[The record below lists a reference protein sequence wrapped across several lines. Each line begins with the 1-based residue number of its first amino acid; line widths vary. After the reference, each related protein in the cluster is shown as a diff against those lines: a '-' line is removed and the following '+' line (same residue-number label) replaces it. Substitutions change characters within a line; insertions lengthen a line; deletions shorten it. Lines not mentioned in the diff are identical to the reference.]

1 MQRYH
6 NLDFLR
12 AFAMLLGLAV
22 HAPLI
27 YYYPDVALELGIEDI
42 PEPELWVWL
51 MLGFITSWRMPLFF
65 LLAGFFSILVIRKRG
80 SLSFLGDRAVR
91 IGITLLL
98 VAFLYDYTDG
108 RLDFTLGHLWFLYYL
123 LFFCMIFVFLYHF
136 PHFNRLYS
144 KPLSSIL
151 LLVFA
156 LCLILTIPL
165 AGLLN
170 NNWDTYTFLSPPER
184 YGDIKSGNFVYYFA
198 YFLGGTVLYTN
209 QKIFTLIARNKPLLS
224 IALFAIVV
232 MVLQL
237 FFETDFRLYLMAK
250 GMSSLFWCLLFLGLA
265 TRMILSRNAILD
277 WLVELSYPIYLF
289 HLLAIIVF
297 SGELFKAGFGQVSVI
312 LLSIAFGFVS
322 SVVMYYLFVKFTPI
336 NWLINGYHKS
346 YLKFNLRKI

>member
-27 YYYPDVALELGIEDI
+27 YYYPDVALELGIENI

-65 LLAGFFSILVIRKRG
+65 LLAGFFAILVIQKRG
-80 SLSFLGDRAVR
+80 PLRFLGDRTVR
-91 IGITLLL
+91 IGMTLLL
-98 VAFLYDYTDG
+98 FAFLYDYIDG

-123 LFFCMIFVFLYHF
+123 LFFCVIVVFLYHF
-136 PHFNRLYS
+136 SHFKRLYS
-144 KPLSSIL
+144 NPLSPVL
-151 LLVFA
+151 LLFIA
-156 LCLILTIPL
+156 SCLILTVPL

-170 NNWDTYTFLSPPER
+170 ANWDPYTFLSPPER
-184 YGDIKSGNFVYYFA
+184 YGDIKIGNIVYYLT
-198 YFLGGTVLYTN
+198 YFLAGTVLYAN

-224 IALFAIVV
+224 IALVATVV
-232 MVLQL
+232 MVFQL
-237 FFETDFRLYLMAK
+237 LMETDFWLYLILK
-250 GMSSLFWCLLFLGLA
+250 GMNSLFWCLLFLGLA
-265 TRMILSRNAILD
+265 TKMILFRNAILD

-289 HLLAIIVF
+289 HVFAIIVF
-297 SGELFKAGFGQVSVI
+297 SGELFKAGYDQVEVI
-312 LLSIAFGFVS
+312 LLSIVFGFVS
-322 SVVMYYLFVKFTPI
+322 SVIMYYLFVKFTPI
-336 NWLINGYHKS
+336 SWLINGYHKS